1 MNESSGNCL
10 KFARKGFN
18 MPRIVRKALSAS
30 PVAPALALVLLTCSS
45 SYADITYTD
54 FASWAAA
61 DPAYLTV
68 TIPDPAPAPF
78 TYIGTGD
85 TSVTYSGVQFSQTG
99 DSSTGPY
106 LFDIG
111 SLDSGLP
118 AVLSS
123 APQPGGTG
131 EANILITL
139 PESVTGLA
147 LDYGTANGDPVTF
160 TVSDGA
166 VITQPS
172 TSGASFAGVP
182 DFFGVTS
189 STPINSVL
197 LTTPDPDLN
206 LNNVSFLP
214 ASPGPSVP
222 EPAAWPMLAGCFGL
236 LIATRLRFK
245 GRKA

>member
-10 KFARKGFN
+10 KTLKKGFC
-18 MPRIVRKALSAS
+18 MMHRIVRKTFSIS
-30 PVAPALALVLLTCSS
+30 PVCLALTLALLTCSLS
-45 SYADITYTD
+45 HADITYTD

-61 DPAYLTV
+61 DPGYLTV
-68 TIPDPAPAPF
+68 TVPDPAPNAF
-78 TYIGTGD
+78 TYLGTGN

-99 DSSTGPY
+99 DSATGPF

-111 SLDSGLP
+111 SLDSGDP

-147 LDYGTANGDPVTF
+147 LDYGTQDGSSTTF
-160 TVSDGA
+160 TVSDGT

-172 TSGASFAGVP
+172 TNGGSFAVP
-182 DFFGVTS
+182 DFFGVTN
-189 STPINSVL
+189 STPFNSVL
-197 LTTPDPDLN
+197 VTTLDPDLN
-206 LNNVSFLP
+206 LNNISFLP
-214 ASPGPSVP
+214 ASPGSAVP
-222 EPAAWPMLAGCFGL
+222 EPAAWPVLAGCLGL
-236 LIATRLRFK
+236 LAANRLR
-245 GRKA
+245 RKA